1 MMVMIIIIMVFV
13 MMIMAM
19 TNIKMF
25 LMVPEFFFPQTDVD
39 GG

>member
-1 MMVMIIIIMVFV
+1 MVMIMIIMVFV

-25 LMVPEFFFPQTDVD
+25 LMVPKCLSQTDVD